1 MDGVADNFLG
11 LPDQLAA
18 YETARVA
25 VLPVPYDATTSYN
38 PGTRNG
44 PRAIITASQQ
54 VEWYDTDLARESQSC
69 GIATLPALEPDVRG
83 PAAMQERIYRAARRV
98 VRDDK
103 FLLTLGGEHG
113 ISTAL
118 VRAVRS
124 RHRKL
129 SVLQIDAHADLRDE
143 YQGSP
148 DSHAAVMRRIQQLGV
163 HSVGVGLRSFSKPEA
178 QRIRRDELLRFTA
191 RACHTLPDWI
201 ERSVDAL
208 HENVYV
214 TIDIDGFDPA
224 AAPGTGTPEPGGLDW
239 FQVTDL
245 LAAVARQRRIVAADI
260 VEVSPTPGSHVTEF
274 LAARLAY
281 RVIGLACPPTRRRPA
296 KR

>member
-1 MDGVADNFLG
+1 MPDNFLG
-11 LPDQLAA
+11 LPAKLAG
-18 YETARVA
+18 YEAARVA

-44 PRAIITASQQ
+44 PRAIISASQQ
-54 VEWYDTDLARESQSC
+54 VEWYDTDLARESQGC
-69 GIATLPALEPDVRG
+69 GVATLPALEPDARG
-83 PAAMQERIYRAARRV
+83 PAAMQERIYRAARKV
-98 VRDDK
+98 VRDGK

-118 VRAVRS
+118 VRAVRAK
-124 RHRKL
+124 HRKL

-163 HSVGVGLRSFSKPEA
+163 HSVGVGLRSFSRPEA
-178 QRIRRDELLRFTA
+178 QRIRRDGLLRFTA
-191 RACHTLPDWI
+191 RDCHTRQDWI
-201 ERSVDAL
+201 ERTVDAL
-208 HENVYV
+208 HEDVYL
-214 TIDIDGFDPA
+214 TIDIDGFDPS

-245 LAAVARQRRIVAADI
+245 LAQVARQRRIVAADI
-260 VEVSPTPGSHVTEF
+260 VEVSPAAGSHVTEF

-281 RVIGLACPPTRRRPA
+281 RVIGLACPPATRRPA
-296 KR
+296 R